1 MKASFFRFPRNVQLR
16 ELPVPD
22 PGLGEALVRVARS
35 GICGSDVAA
44 FRSGRAP
51 WHRRGHEFSG
61 FVEKVGPGCSLA
73 PGTLVAGIGS
83 IPCGKCRNCLDGKP
97 RLCEGPI
104 GCGHDAFAEF
114 VCKPE
119 RFFFPCPSLT
129 PDEASFMEPLTV
141 ALDMVADGDVRRG
154 STGCIIG
161 AGPIG
166 LMALALCRAAG
177 AARVYVSHPSAGVAR
192 RRAARKLGAEAVI
205 CPDKQD
211 LACAVLSRE
220 PHGVDFVL
228 ITAKPSGVIAD
239 AARMAALG
247 ATIAF
252 VGMEWKPN
260 AALRFDVDRFHFR
273 KQRLVGSNHNPCGPL
288 YPRAAEVLQD
298 KTVNAAALVSHRFPL
313 AQIAHAFEK
322 AASSRASVVKVI
334 VECSRGAQP

>member
-1 MKASFFRFPRNVQLR
+1 MKAAFFRSPGKVQLR

-61 FVEKVGPGCSLA
+61 FVEKAGPGCSLA

-97 RLCEGPI
+97 RLCEGAI
-104 GCGHDAFAEF
+104 GCEHDAFAEF

-119 RFFFPCPSLT
+119 QFFFPCPSLT

-141 ALDMVADGDVRRG
+141 AMDLVADAGVGQGR
-154 STGCIIG
+154 TGCIIG

-166 LMALALCRAAG
+166 LMALALCLAAG
-177 AARVYVSHPSAGVAR
+177 AARVYVSHPSAGLAR
-192 RRAARKLGAEAVI
+192 RRVARKLEAAAVI
-205 CPDKQD
+205 SPDKED
-211 LACAVLSRE
+211 LPSVVLARE
-220 PHGVDFVL
+220 QKGVDFVL

-239 AARMAALG
+239 AVRMAALG

-252 VGMEWKPN
+252 VGMEWKAN
-260 AALRFDVDRFHFR
+260 AGLRFDVDRFHFR

-288 YPRAAEVLQD
+288 YPRAAKVLRA
-298 KTVNAAALVSHRFPL
+298 KTVDAAALISHRFAL
-313 AQIAHAFEK
+313 ARIAQAFEK

-334 VECSRGAQP
+334 VECSQGARP